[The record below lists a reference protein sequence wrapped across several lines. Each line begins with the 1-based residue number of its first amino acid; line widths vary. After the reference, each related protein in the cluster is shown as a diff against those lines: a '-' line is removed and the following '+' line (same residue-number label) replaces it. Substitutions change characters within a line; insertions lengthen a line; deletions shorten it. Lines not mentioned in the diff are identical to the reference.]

1 MVAYVRTH
9 TARSE
14 RLAHAVPAGAPG
26 PGSGPGRRGVA
37 LIELLV
43 ALALG
48 LFLVGGIMQILGSN
62 QTSYRLTEVTARSQ
76 ENGRY
81 ALRVLSRQF
90 RQNRSTACRDIALEA
105 AAEGGLGLSRA
116 VKSCA
121 LLADPIN
128 CTGDPLIG
136 TATPLGYTVSTPA
149 EGSLTDLPGTGA
161 CAEVGQA
168 ATARCAV
175 GQRWLRGD
183 VLVSWGVSGE
193 GLYIVKPQPA
203 DLDTRDITL
212 LDASGSVAIV
222 DADFRGGHL
231 AMISDCGISDI
242 FTISNPAA
250 DDPLRVLGHA
260 VERSGVTINTG
271 DSLSALNYN
280 AAGPRPRVFPFDLV
294 VGFICCVDQNTGRVQ
309 GGDVGAVANCTNDTA
324 RYRPALCVWSASG
337 GSTQALTPD
346 VADLSVRYHVRSDT
360 TGSTAEDVADWSL
373 VTSAQ
378 VRLLVTG
385 GDEVKQ
391 SQESP
396 QNGDLGVGMP
406 QDRRLYHVFETT
418 VAIRSRD
425 PNQ

>member
-14 RLAHAVPAGAPG
+14 RLAHAVEAGAPG
-26 PGSGPGRRGVA
+26 PGSRLGQGGVT
-37 LIELLV
+37 LIELMV

-48 LFLVGGIMQILGSN
+48 LFLVGGIIQVLGSN

-81 ALRVLSRQF
+81 ALRVLARQF

-105 AAEGGLGLSRA
+105 ATEGGPGLRHV

-121 LLADPIN
+121 LLANPIN

-136 TATPLGYTVSTPA
+136 PETPLGYTVSTPA
-149 EGSLTDLPGTGA
+149 QNSLTSLPGTGA
-161 CAEVGQA
+161 CAQA
-168 ATARCAV
+168 AQTSTARCAV
-175 GQRWLRGD
+175 AQRWLRGD

-193 GLYIVKPQPA
+193 GLYIVKPLPG
-203 DLDTRDITL
+203 DLPTRDITL
-212 LDASGSVAIV
+212 LDASGSVAIE

-231 AMISDCGISDI
+231 AMISDCGSSDI

-250 DDPLRVLGHA
+250 DNPLRVLGHA

-271 DSLSALNYN
+271 NSLSALNFN
-280 AAGPRPRVFPFDLV
+280 AASPRPRVFPFDLV
-294 VGFICCVDQNTGRVQ
+294 VGFICCVDQHTGGVQ
-309 GGDVGAVANCTNDTA
+309 PDGDGVVANCTSDPT

-337 GSTQALTPD
+337 GSTQALAPD

-360 TGSTAEDVADWSL
+360 TGSTAAAVADWKL
-373 VTSAQ
+373 ITSAQ
-378 VRLLVTG
+378 VTLLVTG

-391 SQESP
+391 SKESP
-396 QNGDLGVGMP
+396 QDGNLGVGMP